1 MMRKAV
7 RTGDCPPH
15 FMPKIVAYTLATAFS
30 ISPLEVY
37 KMPASLV
44 KEMLFIHQTVKEL
57 EAEEIQKAQ
66 SKMKV

>member
-7 RTGDCPPH
+7 RTGNCPPH
-15 FMPKIVAYTLATAFS
+15 FMPKIIVYTLATAFS

-37 KMPASLV
+37 RMPASLV

-57 EAEEIQKAQ
+57 EAEEMDKAQ
-66 SKMKV
+66 KGVKM

>member
-7 RTGDCPPH
+7 RTGECPPH
-15 FMPKIVAYTLATAFS
+15 FAPKLVVYTLATAFS

-37 KMPASLV
+37 RMPVSLV

-57 EAEEIQKAQ
+57 EAEEIEKAQ
-66 SKMKV
+66 KKMKV